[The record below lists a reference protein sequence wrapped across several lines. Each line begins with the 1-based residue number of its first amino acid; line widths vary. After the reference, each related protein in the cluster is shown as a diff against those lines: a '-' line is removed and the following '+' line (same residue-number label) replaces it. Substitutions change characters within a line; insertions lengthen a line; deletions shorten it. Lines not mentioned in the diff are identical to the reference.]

1 MRCVVGTEPP
11 WDELGLQSAD
21 ITKTLRRNI
30 ISVWTAGFHLRGN
43 WSLTREP
50 FPSSRS

>member
-11 WDELGLQSAD
+11 WDVLGLQSAD
-21 ITKTLRRNI
+21 ITKTLRHNAVSERP
-30 ISVWTAGFHLRGN
+30 TGFHLRGN
-43 WSLTREP
+43 GSFTREP